1 MALFSF
7 SSLRSRAIGLPL
19 LAILPVLALTIYGYF
34 HQRDREIREV
44 QKHALTAAKNPGEV
58 TGGHDRRYQK
68 TPDELI

>member
-34 HQRDREIREV
+34 HQRDGKSGRCR
-44 QKHALTAAKNPGEV
+44 N
-58 TGGHDRRYQK
+58 
-68 TPDELI
+68 TP